1 MKFFRKDSMGRT
13 VTPYSVQIETVRAR
27 FQNFRRALRK
37 SDQDIFDEL
46 FRYAKGNV
54 QAGVMA
60 ASPNPADSV
69 FLAILMELRRQL
81 QVQEAR
87 INDLEKELKFL
98 KTTNPR
104 L

>member
-1 MKFFRKDSMGRT
+1 MRFLSNFMGRT
-13 VTPYSVQIETVRAR
+13 VTPYSIQIEAVRAR
-27 FQNFRRALRK
+27 FKNFRRALRK
-37 SDQDIFDEL
+37 SDQEIFDEL

-81 QVQEAR
+81 KTQEEKIR
-87 INDLEKELKFL
+87 ELEKELKFF
-98 KTTNPR
+98 KTINP
-104 L
+104 